1 MAEPEFPSNV
11 SKAGPPPLPTGAP
24 APKERE
30 KKVQALDVGEVMIR
44 KPSLGKRFRNTFFG
58 GDAKETASFVWSE
71 IVVNMAKNAFLDAI
85 QQGSERMVNPA
96 NRRRA
101 NGFHNSTLPYG
112 MSALG
117 HQAYNNMFRG
127 PEPAIQRQQGLSQQA
142 RSQHNFQEIVLG
154 SRPAAELII
163 DRLYDLLSRDGY
175 ASVADFYDLLG
186 QRAEYTDGEFGWLDL
201 RGSQVVRVPQG
212 YLIDLPRPVPLPR
225 NN

>member
-11 SKAGPPPLPTGAP
+11 AKAGPPPLPTGAP

-30 KKVQALDVGEVMIR
+30 KKVEALDVGEVMIR
-44 KPSLGKRFRNTFFG
+44 KPSLGKRFKATFFG

-85 QQGSERMVNPA
+85 QQGSERMVNPS
-96 NRRRA
+96 NRRRM
-101 NGFHNSTLPYG
+101 GMSQGTLPMG

-117 HQAYNNMFRG
+117 HQAYNTMFQG
-127 PEPAIQRQQGLSQQA
+127 PVPAFQQKQQLTHQA
-142 RSQHNFQEIVLG
+142 RANHNYQEIILQ
-154 SRPAAELII
+154 SRPAAELVI

-186 QRAEYTDGEFGWLDL
+186 YKAEYTDLEFGWMNLQ
-201 RGSQVVRVPQG
+201 GSQVVRTPQG
-212 YLIDLPRPVPLPR
+212 YHIDLPRPVPLPR